1 MTLGDSRMMG
11 NRIWISNR
19 VKKQK
24 LLLYIGFKIYIFRT
38 VAITA
43 STRNFE
49 TRNLTERL
57 SGTFFFCFGAC
68 DFVIYN
74 CCLVTKS
81 GLTLCD
87 PVDCNMPGFPVLPIS
102 QSLFKLMSIELVMPS
117 NFSSSV
123 IPFSSCHHSFPA
135 SGSFPRSQF
144 FASGGQSIGVS
155 ASTSA
160 LPVNTQDWSPLGLT
174 GWISL
179 QSKGLSRVFSNT
191 TVQKHQFFGAQ
202 LSL

>member
-1 MTLGDSRMMG
+1 MCCHFLLQRRFWPWDWTWVSYISCIAGRLFSTEPLRRPKSTIINGKNGKEEMTLGDSRMMG

-49 TRNLTERL
+49 TRNLTEWL

-87 PVDCNMPGFPVLPIS
+87 PVDCNMPGFSVHCLP
-102 QSLFKLMSIELVMPS
+102 E
-117 NFSSSV
+117 
-123 IPFSSCHHSFPA
+123 
-135 SGSFPRSQF
+135 
-144 FASGGQSIGVS
+144 FA
-155 ASTSA
+155 
-160 LPVNTQDWSPLGLT
+160 
-174 GWISL
+174 
-179 QSKGLSRVFSNT
+179 
-191 TVQKHQFFGAQ
+191 
-202 LSL
+202 